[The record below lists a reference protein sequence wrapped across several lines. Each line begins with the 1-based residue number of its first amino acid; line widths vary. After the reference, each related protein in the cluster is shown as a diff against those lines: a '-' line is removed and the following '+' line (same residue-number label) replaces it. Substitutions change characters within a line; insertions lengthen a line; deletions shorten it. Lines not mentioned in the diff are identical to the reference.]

1 MSRWRLWL
9 RRSPTRDE
17 LRAPEWV
24 DAPGWVVKHA
34 QREGWGTR
42 EWVQWEGICERFEEW
57 NVELAPDAAG
67 GRLALHA
74 CSRDGDWVSGE
85 FIEADDPKPLHA
97 ALVRLVRQVGERV
110 HRQAA

>member
-1 MSRWRLWL
+1 MGRWRLWS

-17 LRAPEWV
+17 PRAPEWA

-34 QREGWGTR
+34 RREEWGTR
-42 EWVQWEGICERFEEW
+42 EWLEWEEIRSRFARW
-57 NVELAPDAAG
+57 NVELAPDGAG

-74 CSRDGDWVSGE
+74 CSRDRGWVSGE
-85 FIEADDPKPLHA
+85 FIEADDLKPLHA
-97 ALVRLVRQVGERV
+97 ALRRLARQVGERV

>member
-17 LRAPEWV
+17 LRGPGWT
-24 DAPGWVVKHA
+24 DAPAWVVKHA
-34 QREGWGTR
+34 RREQWGTR
-42 EWVQWEGICERFEEW
+42 EWLQWEEIRERFERW

-74 CSRDGDWVSGE
+74 CSRESGWVSGE